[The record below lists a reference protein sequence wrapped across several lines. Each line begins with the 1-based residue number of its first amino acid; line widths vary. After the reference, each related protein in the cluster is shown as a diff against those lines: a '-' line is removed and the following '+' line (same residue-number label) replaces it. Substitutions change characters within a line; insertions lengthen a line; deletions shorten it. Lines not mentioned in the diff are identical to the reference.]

1 MRFALA
7 KLITALVCG
16 FIFGLGLLV
25 SGMNDP
31 AKVRAFLDI
40 FGNWGPELA
49 AVMGG
54 AVVVFIIAFRISGN
68 MVSPLFARNFHAPT
82 LKEIDVRLI
91 AGAVMFGI
99 GWGMVGLCPGPALVD
114 IFSANQNVL
123 LFVAALI
130 AGNRLAHYL
139 VGPAK

>member
-1 MRFALA
+1 MKFTLA
-7 KLITALVCG
+7 KLITALVAG
-16 FIFGLGLLV
+16 FVFGLGLLV

-40 FGNWGPELA
+40 FGNWGPELI

-68 MVSPLFARNFHAPT
+68 MVAPLFARNFHAPT

-114 IFSANQNVL
+114 IFSANQSVL